1 MKWLKNIENIS
12 ENKKAGKCPMCDS
25 DDTDYTLIG
34 KTDEYGYGEIWC
46 NNCKSAYHLS
56 RIKIT
61 EEYNIN
67 KIVPKDLKY

>member
-12 ENKKAGKCPMCDS
+12 ENKKVGKCPFCSS

-34 KTDEYGYGEIWC
+34 EVDSYGYGEIWC

-56 RIKIT
+56 RIKISKDF
-61 EEYNIN
+61 NIN
-67 KIVPKDLKY
+67 KSVPQNLRY

>member
-1 MKWLKNIENIS
+1 MPF
-12 ENKKAGKCPMCDS
+12 CYS

-34 KTDEYGYGEIWC
+34 EIDGYGYDEIWC

-56 RIKIT
+56 RIKIL